1 MLSAIN
7 QQIFQKMYNKS
18 LGIGHARRINSV
30 KNANNV
36 KHTQYDYQ
44 DN

>member
-7 QQIFQKMYNKS
+7 QPIFQKMYNKS

-30 KNANNV
+30 KNSNND
-36 KHTQYDYQ
+36 KGTKYDQ